1 MKMKWLLFFVPL
13 LMFSCEDVYI
23 NGDLDGMW
31 KLEMVSRGDSVEYPD
46 RIYYSFQRHLVML
59 GEYYDERHPD
69 WYMAEFDN
77 RDGVLTMTKFYKYPG
92 RDGYCDWDELKKYY
106 IFSDTMAFVIDE
118 LDSRILLMHT
128 EEHDYCFRKW

>member
-1 MKMKWLLFFVPL
+1 
-13 LMFSCEDVYI
+13 
-23 NGDLDGMW
+23 
-31 KLEMVSRGDSVEYPD
+31 
-46 RIYYSFQRHLVML
+46 ML

-106 IFSDTMAFVIDE
+106 T
-118 LDSRILLMHT
+118 LTL
-128 EEHDYCFRKW
+128 